1 MIDEYSLQ
9 TLLDISR
16 HPELS
21 KSLRHLIIGVDEI
34 DTRDT
39 LAYTR
44 TCHVESPPGYPKLFQ
59 YWRDAAAAQQALL
72 NTGRA
77 VELLSSAMSG
87 LSNLNAL
94 SVTGSELFRYA
105 PYYSRVYR
113 YPDLGFRSY
122 GSSAY
127 QMQPRYTTTGMTNT
141 KGFPDRVF
149 NVALNSLLRSTTR
162 VTSLRTNLFLDD
174 VLEHLDDEAFDLAP
188 LQHRQTNAA
197 AMLGVL
203 SELHLDVSLESQM
216 LDKSDSITDHV
227 HIFDTS
233 NFGLRQLLTFAC
245 NLESL
250 SLNFFGGQQIE
261 GHCDFTAWLCEP
273 VQDAEADTPSGK
285 KGGKSPSPVSWN
297 PLPVSL
303 PSLHRLVLDGLF
315 LSPKQLR
322 AIFTKFQGLRSVSL
336 QGVYLRR
343 CFLDD
348 QPAPEDSDGVKNLWA
363 SFFRTP
369 GAATALAKLETLELD
384 NLAVMQYRQ
393 DPDDG
398 IAVSPRD
405 IELIFFDQ
413 GQAGDDEPL
422 PSFTTV
428 TNFGE
433 DALRKLAGEMRLGR
447 DLTPEADGEEEDEAD
462 D

>member
-9 TLLDISR
+9 TLQDISR

-39 LAYTR
+39 LAYAR
-44 TCHVESPPGYPKLFQ
+44 TCHAENPPGHPRLFQ

-77 VELLSSAMSG
+77 VDLLSSAMSG
-87 LSNLNAL
+87 LPNLKAL
-94 SVTGSELFRYA
+94 SVSGSELFSYT
-105 PYYSRVYR
+105 RVYL

-149 NVALNSLLRSTTR
+149 NVALNSLVRSTAR
-162 VTSLRTNLFLDD
+162 VTSLKTNVFLDD
-174 VLEHLDDEAFDLAP
+174 ILEHLDDEAFELTP
-188 LQHRQTNAA
+188 MQHRETNAA
-197 AMLGVL
+197 AVLGVL
-203 SELHLDVSLESQM
+203 TELHLDVSLESQM
-216 LDKSDSITDHV
+216 LDKVDNLTDHV

-233 NFGLRQLLTFAC
+233 NFSLRQLLAFSC

-250 SLNFFGGQQIE
+250 SLSFFGGEQIE
-261 GHCDFTAWLCEP
+261 GHCDFTAWLCEHVP
-273 VQDAEADTPSGK
+273 DGKADGK
-285 KGGKSPSPVSWN
+285 ADNASEKKDKSPAPVSWN
-297 PLPVSL
+297 PPPVTL
-303 PSLHRLVLDGLF
+303 PSLHSLVLDGLF

-322 AIFTKFQGLRSVSL
+322 AIFTKFRNLKSVSL

-348 QPAPEDSDGVKNLWA
+348 RPAPEDSDGVKNLWA
-363 SFFRTP
+363 SFFRSSY
-369 GAATALAKLETLELD
+369 AVLAGLETLELD
-384 NLAVMQYRQ
+384 NLAVMQYRR

-398 IAVSPRD
+398 VAVAPKD
-405 IELIFFDQ
+405 IELVFFDQ
-413 GQAGDDEPL
+413 GVTGDDEPL

-428 TNFGE
+428 TDFGE
-433 DALRKLAGEMRLGR
+433 EALGKLAEETRLGR
-447 DLTPEADGEEEDEAD
+447 DLIPEDDAEGEDEAAG
-462 D
+462 

>member
-9 TLLDISR
+9 TLLAISR

-21 KSLRHLIIGVDEI
+21 RVIKHLIIGVDEI

-44 TCHVESPPGYPKLFQ
+44 TCHVENPPGHPKLFQ

-77 VELLSSAMSG
+77 VDLLSSAMSG
-87 LSNLNAL
+87 LPNLNAL
-94 SVTGSELFRYA
+94 SVSGSELFCYA
-105 PYYSRVYR
+105 PYFTRVYR

-149 NVALNSLLRSTTR
+149 NVVLNSLLRSTAR

-197 AMLGVL
+197 AVLGVL

-216 LDKSDSITDHV
+216 LDKADSITDHV

-233 NFGLRQLLTFAC
+233 NFGLRQLLAFAC

-250 SLNFFGGQQIE
+250 SLNFFGGEQIE

-273 VQDAEADTPSGK
+273 AQDDKAGTAGEK
-285 KGGKSPSPVSWN
+285 KDGESPAPVSWN
-297 PLPVSL
+297 PPPVAL
-303 PSLHRLVLDGLF
+303 PSLNRLVLDGLF

-322 AIFTKFQGLRSVSL
+322 AIFTKFRGLRSVSL

-348 QPAPEDSDGVKNLWA
+348 KPAPEDSDGVTNLWA
-363 SFFRTP
+363 SFFRSSS
-369 GAATALAKLETLELD
+369 AALARLETLELD

-398 IAVSPRD
+398 VAVSPKD

-413 GQAGDDEPL
+413 GQAGADEPL

-428 TNFGE
+428 TEFGE
-433 DALRKLAGEMRLGR
+433 DALRKLAAETRLGR
-447 DLTPEADGEEEDEAD
+447 DLIPEADAEEEDD
-462 D
+462 